1 MMDEPNAIVGST
13 PPPARSVN
21 QDAPRGD
28 STLSEDDIAAMTI
41 TTPPE
46 DDIASMTIMTPPED
60 DIAAMTTMTP
70 SKDDIAAMTIIE
82 FVANYSTS
90 NPPMVE
96 KDPLHYGFL
105 SDEHYMTVVEGLK
118 NQDTKV
124 VLSNGKTLY
133 FSSNRYRLCV
143 TNDREEVL
151 VQDARDNREEKL
163 PKRILAVSS
172 SSQVIVKLWHRHIAQ
187 SGALSLNCGNNKGCT
202 FLSTFCKHINCSN
215 VKSFL
220 QKSGYFQILKDLTLE
235 GRQREAKMSVNDR
248 FGVGAN
254 GSATFSTAHALL
266 LPDPL
271 MNNAV
276 VGRGRFDG
284 ASTPLPIGNGWLNP
298 DAPGTTV
305 TINHIVNHNN
315 NCNFGNSNS
324 TTIREV
330 DSAGAGDESVLQA
343 RACNLM

>member
-1 MMDEPNAIVGST
+1 MNQTVSRTVQSKTVIYSTFNSNLSLATPSLKVNDRQHKRPTTINTMGNAIVGST
-13 PPPARSVN
+13 SPPVRSVD
-21 QDAPRGD
+21 QHAPRGD
-28 STLSEDDIAAMTI
+28 STPSEDDIAAMTI

-46 DDIASMTIMTPPED
+46 DDIA
-60 DIAAMTTMTP
+60 AMTTTTP
-70 SKDDIAAMTIIE
+70 SEDDIAAMTIIE

-96 KDPLHYGFL
+96 KDLLDYGFL

-151 VQDARDNREEKL
+151 VQDAKDNREEKL

-172 SSQVIVKLWHRHIAQ
+172 SSQVIVKLWHHHIAQ
-187 SGALSLNCGNNKGCT
+187 TGALSLKYGNKKGCT
-202 FLSTFCKHINCSN
+202 FLSTFCKHIHCPKA
-215 VKSFL
+215 KSFL

-235 GRQREAKMSVNDR
+235 QRQREAKMSANDC
-248 FGVGAN
+248 FGVGTN
-254 GSATFSTAHALL
+254 GSAAFPTAHALL

-276 VGRGRFDG
+276 VGHSRFDG
-284 ASTPLPIGNGWLNP
+284 ASTPLPIGNGSSE
-298 DAPGTTV
+298 AVKTK
-305 TINHIVNHNN
+305 
-315 NCNFGNSNS
+315 FGSK
-324 TTIREV
+324 
-330 DSAGAGDESVLQA
+330 
-343 RACNLM
+343 